1 MNEIEGGART
11 LNVFTTPWFQVTI
24 YQILRPLFSIL
35 DTTILTDF
43 RLHACT
49 VTIIYYQFRKNNIKL
64 LYCLFL

>member
-11 LNVFTTPWFQVTI
+11 LNVLYDTLISGTS
-24 YQILRPLFSIL
+24 LSIL